1 MIKNTIEMNDTIN
14 DLINI
19 RLQTYSLQGMDL
31 ASRYAQVC
39 GELQA
44 LISINERT
52 NKDLHNWIN
61 TSVKHARKDLQQ
73 AKLAA

>member
-1 MIKNTIEMNDTIN
+1 MDSTIN
-14 DLINI
+14 DLINL
-19 RLQTYSLQGMDL
+19 RLQTYSLQGLDL

-44 LISINERT
+44 LININERT
-52 NKDLHNWIN
+52 NKDLRDWIN
-61 TSVKHARKDLQQ
+61 TSVKHARTELQT